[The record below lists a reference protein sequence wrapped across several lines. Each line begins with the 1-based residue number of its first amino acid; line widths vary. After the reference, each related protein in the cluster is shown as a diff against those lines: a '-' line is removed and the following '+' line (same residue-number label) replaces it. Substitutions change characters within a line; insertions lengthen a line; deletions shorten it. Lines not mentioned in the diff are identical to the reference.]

1 MDEVVIKAM
10 AKWPNVPAVYGWLSL
25 DARGR
30 WRIKGDIIAH
40 RPSLA
45 FIARNYAVDERGC
58 WYFQNGPQ
66 RVFVQLEYTP
76 WVLRLA
82 SEGHVETHTGHT
94 VHDPRGAYVDEQ
106 GNLLI
111 ESELGIGLVE
121 DRELERLSDGIA
133 LESGAAVDPELI
145 AQILEHGLPR
155 ETAKLTLSVAGC
167 RLAVHRIAR
176 TDVPARFG
184 FVPNPSDGLRTDSSA

>member
-45 FIARNYAVDERGC
+45 FIARNYAADERGC

-66 RVFVQLEYTP
+66 RVFVELEYTP

-82 SEGHVETHTGHT
+82 GDRSVETHTGHS
-94 VHDPRGAYVDEQ
+94 VHNPRAAYVDEQ

-121 DRELERLSDGIA
+121 DRELEQMSEGIT
-133 LESGAAVDPELI
+133 LGSGESADPEQI
-145 AQILEHGLPR
+145 AQVLERGVASAGASLV
-155 ETAKLTLSVAGC
+155 LSVGGR
-167 RLAVHRIAR
+167 RLAVHGIAR
-176 TDVPARFG
+176 ADVPSRFG
-184 FVPNPSDGLRTDSSA
+184 YVASPSDDER